1 MLNIKFNLIAAVNN
15 YVFVSL
21 LGGSKPPPYHVVV
34 CFVSFATTFGC
45 ILRFAD
51 SRIFSLPCVKGA
63 GLLWRPLHLMQKHRP
78 NRQVRRWAGVRELE
92 GNVKLTNY
100 LVQRREGLTPF
111 VRVMICGC
119 MNIHFGFA
127 CF

>member
-1 MLNIKFNLIAAVNN
+1 MNWRATAGRPYGLCKIFNI
-15 YVFVSL
+15 VSTANHYI
-21 LGGSKPPPYHVVV
+21 STIRRDRARPCPKQISYEIKP
-34 CFVSFATTFGC
+34 T
-45 ILRFAD
+45 D

-78 NRQVRRWAGVRELE
+78 NRQVRRWVGVRELKVS
-92 GNVKLTNY
+92 VKLTNY